1 MIIKSPETEKEW
13 QEYYELRYRVLRKPL
28 NQPLGSERNE
38 GDVTGKHFALYDEGI
53 LVAIGRLD
61 TLDTETVQ
69 ARFVAVSD
77 KFQRK
82 GYGRIIMEA
91 MESHARMMDK
101 KIIIL
106 HARDYAIDF
115 YLELGYIIV
124 EKSHVLFGV
133 LQHYLMEKRL

>member
-13 QEYYELRYRVLRKPL
+13 QEYYDLRYRVLRKPF

-38 GDVTGKHFALYDEGI
+38 GDSTGKHFALYDEGI
-53 LVAIGRLD
+53 LVAISRLD
-61 TLDTETVQ
+61 TLDEETVQ

-77 KFQRK
+77 KYQRK

-91 MESHARMMDK
+91 MENDAKMNDK
-101 KIIIL
+101 KKIIL

-115 YLELGYIIV
+115 YLDLGYVIV

-133 LQHYLMEKRL
+133 LQHYLMEKYL